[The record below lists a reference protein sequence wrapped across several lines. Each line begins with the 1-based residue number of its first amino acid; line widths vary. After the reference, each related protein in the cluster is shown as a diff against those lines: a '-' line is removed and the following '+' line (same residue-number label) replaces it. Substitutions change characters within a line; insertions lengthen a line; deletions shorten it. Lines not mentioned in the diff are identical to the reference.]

1 SDIAIAT
8 SGTVTLEAALLR
20 CPMIVAYRV
29 APLSYAIA
37 KRVIRVKYIGLPN
50 ILADRWV
57 VPEFIQDEMTPAN
70 LAQAALNLLQDT
82 NVRLKVSEH
91 FSAVH
96 RLMRRDAADRAA
108 EALMPLIEGR
118 A

>member
-1 SDIAIAT
+1 
-8 SGTVTLEAALLR
+8 
-20 CPMIVAYRV
+20 
-29 APLSYAIA
+29 
-37 KRVIRVKYIGLPN
+37 
-50 ILADRWV
+50 
-57 VPEFIQDEMTPAN
+57 MTPAN

-82 NVRLKVSEH
+82 NVRLKVGEH